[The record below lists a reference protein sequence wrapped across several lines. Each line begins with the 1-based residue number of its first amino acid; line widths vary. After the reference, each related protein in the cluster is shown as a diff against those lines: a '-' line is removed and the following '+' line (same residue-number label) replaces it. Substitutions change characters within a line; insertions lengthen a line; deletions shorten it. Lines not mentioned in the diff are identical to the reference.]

1 MYSTSFM
8 KTKHLLISFLFLLLC
23 FTAKSQKTKQV
34 TQDQF
39 KGLWI
44 LDKYEAYD
52 TLSGKWATETSRM
65 GYVGYILFDG
75 AGHMAVQITP
85 ADYQDFNLN
94 KKDSL
99 GMKVVVDYYSNN
111 LIYFAD
117 CKIEGNIIEHKI
129 LSSTNPESVGA
140 ILKREFEIKGKTLL
154 LTPKNRLNGSKTR
167 MKWVK
172 MQ

>member
-1 MYSTSFM
+1 M
-8 KTKHLLISFLFLLLC
+8 KTKHLLYSFLFLLLC
-23 FTAKSQKTKQV
+23 VTAKSQKTKKV

>member
-1 MYSTSFM
+1 M
-8 KTKHLLISFLFLLLC
+8 KTKQLFYSLLFLVV
-23 FTAKSQKTKQV
+23 FFYGHSQKAKAI
-34 TQDQF
+34 TQEQF

-52 TLSGKWATETSRM
+52 TLAGKWFTETSRM
-65 GYVGYILFDG
+65 GYVGYIIFDG
-75 AGHMAVQITP
+75 AGHVAVQITP

-94 KKDSL
+94 KKDSS

-117 CKIEGNIIEHKI
+117 CKIEGNVIEHKI

-154 LTPKNRLNGSKTR
+154 LTPKNRLNGAKIR

-172 MQ
+172 LP

>member
-1 MYSTSFM
+1 M
-8 KTKHLLISFLFLLLC
+8 KTRHFLYSALFVL
-23 FTAKSQKTKQV
+23 FFVYGKSQKTKMI

-52 TLSGKWATETSRM
+52 TLEGKWHTETSRM

-85 ADYQDFNLN
+85 ADYHDFNLN

-117 CKIEGNIIEHKI
+117 CKIEGNVIEHKI

-154 LTPKNRLNGSKTR
+154 LTPKNRLNGAKIR